1 MTTDVEAYLEN
12 CERCVKRKA
21 RDPAPAP
28 LVPLKVSEPM
38 ELLAMDFL
46 SLEKG
51 KGGDENILVVTD
63 AFTKFAW
70 AFPAR
75 NQKAIT
81 VAKLIWE
88 RILMHYGFPKRLHSD
103 QGRDFESRLIKDLC
117 RLANI
122 EKSRTTP
129 YHPQGN
135 PQTERFNRTL
145 LDMMGT
151 LEEDKKNAWP
161 DFVAPL
167 VHAVQCMPPLAIL
180 HTS

>member
-1 MTTDVEAYLEN
+1 
-12 CERCVKRKA
+12 
-21 RDPAPAP
+21 
-28 LVPLKVSEPM
+28 
-38 ELLAMDFL
+38 MDFL

-51 KGGDENILVVTD
+51 KGGYENILVVTD

-75 NQKAIT
+75 NQKATT
-81 VAKLIWE
+81 VAKLIWK

-151 LEEDKKNAWP
+151 LEEYKTKA
-161 DFVAPL
+161 
-167 VHAVQCMPPLAIL
+167 
-180 HTS
+180 